1 MKLGICSVTKPAKQ
15 VSLKQGTYAVRGT
28 IGPSRTAPVMASVY
42 ESDGSW
48 YVGFDYNGAAFTYRP
63 RALSPHP
70 ERLAPKRVALDVQP
84 TATSIA
90 REALRAAQAAFDED
104 ARVSALVAKDEHQDN
119 MTLDDIVL
127 GGIAARSMGVAQ

>member
-1 MKLGICSVTKPAKQ
+1 MKLNICSATKPAKL

-48 YVGFDYNGAAFTYRP
+48 FVGFDYEGAAFTYKP
-63 RALSPHP
+63 RVLSPHP

-90 REALRAAQAAFDED
+90 REALKAARAAFDEE
-104 ARVSALVAKDEHQDN
+104 ARASALAEQDN
-119 MTLDDIVL
+119 RQEGASLDDIVL